1 MMWIEHEDFERAKE
15 LDEMFLKEKEQEMY
29 AEWQLY
35 NEQYEKERLPARI
48 EILSKPKKQKYEHK
62 THTFPF

>member
-1 MMWIEHEDFERAKE
+1 MMWIENEDYERAKQ

-62 THTFPF
+62 TDSLPF